1 MPDELRNKISNQT
14 ALRAAGGIRKSWM
27 TPSDADGTSGKRA
40 PSVGGLTPS
49 NGFGGTGS
57 IAHGHKRNRSSLGTA
72 SDFEGAVSA
81 SPGPD
86 GSTPTSFGS
95 LRPPPPL
102 ASHRSTSLTTPLLV
116 TVRDCLFSLE
126 RERLSNVRVGRGGGD
141 RVLIRAYTK
150 YVHD

>member
-1 MPDELRNKISNQT
+1 M
-14 ALRAAGGIRKSWM
+14 RASSHLAIGESLSGSL
-27 TPSDADGTSGKRA
+27 DADGSSANRA
-40 PSVGGLTPS
+40 PSGLAPS
-49 NGFGGTGS
+49 HGFGAGS
-57 IAHGHKRNRSSLGTA
+57 IVQGHRRNRSSLGTA

-86 GSTPTSFGS
+86 GSMPTPFGS
-95 LRPPPPL
+95 QRPPPPPL
-102 ASHRSTSLTTPLLV
+102 VSHRSASLTTPLLV

-126 RERLSNVRVGRGGGD
+126 RERLSNVRVSKGGGD